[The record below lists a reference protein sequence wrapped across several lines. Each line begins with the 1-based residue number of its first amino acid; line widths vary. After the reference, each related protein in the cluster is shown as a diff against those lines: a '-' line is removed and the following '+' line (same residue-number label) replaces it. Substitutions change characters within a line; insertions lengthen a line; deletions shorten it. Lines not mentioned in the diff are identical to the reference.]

1 MFDKA
6 FHMYVNDLGG
16 MNALID
22 KKTNRFVGQ
31 CGILVQTIEN
41 IERLEIGYEILPEF
55 WNKGFASEAATKC
68 RNYAFKNIFSN
79 SLFSIV
85 YIDNIGAEKVEL
97 KNGMTFEKKIK
108 NFNIFSI
115 DRNHWSLLSQ

>member
-1 MFDKA
+1 
-6 FHMYVNDLGG
+6 MYVNDLGG

-85 YIDNIGAEKVEL
+85 YIDNIGAEKVAL
-97 KNGMTFEKKIK
+97 KNGMTFENKNKKLQY
-108 NFNIFSI
+108 F
-115 DRNHWSLLSQ
+115 